1 MTELLTISPKE
12 AQALER
18 QYRIVS
24 KSVDAR
30 QRNLRVNLSILL
42 DEQGKRVPK
51 DAPVPLYEPPHFQ
64 DVHGAEKVVYI
75 VGAGPAGLFAALTL
89 LEHGVKPVIFERGKE
104 VSERKRDIAL
114 LNRNEGLNTESNY
127 CFGEGGAGTFSDGKL
142 FSRSKKR
149 GNMQR
154 VMELFHYFGAPDSV
168 LYEAHAHIG
177 SDRLPAI
184 IRAMRE
190 CILTHGGEIHFETCF
205 HLLDK
210 GLRTQD
216 KGQNSVLDEGLRI
229 KDKRLKSIDS
239 ETSETNVISP
249 SSFILNPLS
258 QESLSSSVLHP
269 SSCLDIIYAIGHSAH
284 DTYRELAAAG
294 VRLEPKGF
302 AMGVR
307 AEHPQAL
314 INRLM
319 YHNAPQE
326 IVDIVGN
333 ASYSLVTQVQGRG
346 VYSFCMCPGG
356 HIVPAGSTAGS
367 CVVNGMS
374 ASHRNSP
381 FANSGMVVEIR
392 PEDICEHPTW
402 ETNLLYQE
410 RLEQLAF
417 EHGAAASKAPA
428 QRLRDFVEGKMSKTL
443 PKTSYLPGVVSSRM
457 DEWLPKEIGSRLQ
470 QGFRDFDRKYKGF
483 LTNEAVIL
491 GVESRSSSAVRIP
504 RDPETLQAYW
514 EKEPLGNIQLDTS
527 STFIPQ
533 GNLQIYKFTNLQIN
547 VNISPAGEGA
557 GYAGGITSSALD
569 GINVAQAVIKKDRAT
584 RCKTV

>member
-42 DEQGKRVPK
+42 DEEGERVPK
-51 DAPVPLYEPPHFQ
+51 DAPMPLYEPPHFQ
-64 DVHGAEKVVYI
+64 DVHAAERTVYI

-104 VSERKRDIAL
+104 VSERKKDIAL
-114 LNRNEGLNTESNY
+114 LNRNEGLNAESNY

-216 KGQNSVLDEGLRI
+216 KGLNSSDI
-229 KDKRLKSIDS
+229 KEVRSEVYSDGIGSRTQHE

-249 SSFILNPLS
+249 SSFIL
-258 QESLSSSVLHP
+258 HP
-269 SSCLDIIYAIGHSAH
+269 SSCTDLIYAIGHSAH

-410 RLEQLAF
+410 HLEQLAF
-417 EHGAAASKAPA
+417 DHGAAASKAPA
-428 QRLRDFVEGKMSKTL
+428 QRLRDFVEGRMSKTL

-514 EKEPLGNIQLDTS
+514 EKEPQDNFQIFKFSELVPTS
-527 STFIPQ
+527 RD
-533 GNLQIYKFTNLQIN
+533 LQIKIN
-547 VNISPAGEGA
+547 IYPAGEGA

-569 GINVAQAVIKKDRAT
+569 GINVAQAVIKYNLKMNNL
-584 RCKTV
+584 KI